1 MVDLNSRKSIIIITL
16 FNFQTKL
23 IFMTFSIVAYDPKN
37 NEWGVA
43 VQSKFVA
50 VGAVVPFA
58 KAGVGCIATQAHA
71 NTSYGPKGLELLE
84 KGLSAEETIQN
95 LIKDDDLR
103 ERRQIGVVDS
113 LGHAASFTG
122 SNCFDWAGHIVGK
135 NFACQGNIL
144 VSEKVVKAMS
154 KSFQKTKGDLIEK
167 FFATLEAG
175 QEKGGDK
182 RGRES
187 AAILIVKEKGA
198 YDGGTDRYID
208 IRVDEHPTPIKE
220 LRKVFEIYDMCLLL
234 RDDPKDIVKLEGEM
248 MKTVRKRLILD
259 GFYKGDIK
267 GDFDDATRK
276 ALSDWLGTNNFEV
289 KEREDEYMWGS
300 LFRYISGV
308 KQK

>member
-1 MVDLNSRKSIIIITL
+1 
-16 FNFQTKL
+16 
-23 IFMTFSIVAYDPKN
+23 MTFSIVAFDPKN
-37 NEWGVA
+37 NGWGIA

-71 NTSYGPKGLELLE
+71 NTSYGPKGLELLG
-84 KGLSAEETIQN
+84 KGLSAEETIQT
-95 LIKDDDLR
+95 LIKDDELR
-103 ERRQIGVVDS
+103 ERRQVGVVDS
-113 LGHAASFTG
+113 FGHAASFTG
-122 SNCFDWAGHIVGK
+122 SSCFDWAGHIVGE

-144 VSEKVVKAMS
+144 DSERVVKAMF

-167 FFATLEAG
+167 LFAALEAG

-182 RGRES
+182 RGMES
-187 AAILIVKEKGA
+187 AAILIVREKGA

-208 IRVDEHPTPIKE
+208 IRVDEHPNPIKE

-234 RDDPKDIVKLEGEM
+234 RDDPKDIVKLEGEV
-248 MKTVRKRLILD
+248 MKTVRERLIID

-267 GDFDDATRK
+267 GEFDDATRR

-289 KEREDEYMWGS
+289 KEREDEYIWGS
-300 LFRYISGV
+300 LFRYISRL